1 MKNFLKREFLLK
13 RIGGRVSGEV
23 KTDEGKTSPLISV
36 KQLPRS
42 PSVNLSISFSLF
54 YQNYKSRLSKNDKSG
69 PTAPLNSEKCDWP
82 SFQVGR
88 N

>member
-1 MKNFLKREFLLK
+1 MALLS
-13 RIGGRVSGEV
+13 GGGVWYYGTTECGIVALLSGGGGVRREV

-54 YQNYKSRLSKNDKSG
+54 LPRL
-69 PTAPLNSEKCDWP
+69 
-82 SFQVGR
+82 
-88 N
+88 